1 MRATVFP
8 GEDPLTLDTPEQAA
22 EFIVPMCAPEW
33 TETGKFY
40 DYKTRTLMSFHA
52 PA

>member
-1 MRATVFP
+1 MRATLMP
-8 GEDPLTLDTPEQAA
+8 GEDPATLETSEQVA
-22 EFIVPMCAPEW
+22 EFIVPMCAPDW

-40 DYKTRTLMSFHA
+40 DYKSRSLMSFRS